1 MATQAVA
8 KILKEIDIEIAEVI
22 YCTDSKVVLG
32 YITNESRRFYVY
44 VANRVQFIRNMSSP
58 NQWRYIESDGS
69 RNPADLATRG
79 LHPSKMMESDWLNGP
94 TFLRNTAE
102 VPPSNEVMSPNDS
115 DPEVRKEVTS
125 CKTKK
130 GNSQSSGLGA
140 ERSKRLSSLSS
151 LQRALAN
158 LIVKIREFKL
168 RKKQPT
174 KQTIPGSSV
183 PERCQTARPPN
194 ADELEQA
201 TVVILLAT
209 QREAFGEEL
218 QKYTFVSTAN
228 HEQGEREERIA
239 RKKSL
244 KQYLRSI
251 DPSFG
256 EDGILRVGGRL
267 RRAEINY
274 GEKHPA
280 ILPRNHHVSSLVV
293 RHCHDQVHLQ
303 GRQITHGAV
312 RQAGYWL
319 VGGHRLVSKDLHSC
333 VI

>member
-1 MATQAVA
+1 
-8 KILKEIDIEIAEVI
+8 
-22 YCTDSKVVLG
+22 
-32 YITNESRRFYVY
+32 
-44 VANRVQFIRNMSSP
+44 
-58 NQWRYIESDGS
+58 
-69 RNPADLATRG
+69 
-79 LHPSKMMESDWLNGP
+79 MMESVWLNGP
-94 TFLRNTAE
+94 TFLRKAAE

-125 CKTKK
+125 CKTKI

-140 ERSKRLSSLSS
+140 ERFKRFSSLSS
-151 LQRALAN
+151 LRRALAN

-168 RKKQPT
+168 RKERPT
-174 KQTIPGSSV
+174 KPTIPGCSV

-218 QKYTFVSTAN
+218 QKYAFVSTAN

-244 KQYLRSI
+244 KQSSLRSI
-251 DPSFG
+251 DPFFG

-280 ILPRNHHVSSLVV
+280 ILPRNHHVSSLIV
-293 RHCHDQVHLQ
+293 RHYHDQVHHQ

-312 RQAGYWL
+312 RQAG
-319 VGGHRLVSKDLHSC
+319 
-333 VI
+333 